1 MIFTSERLMTTFVLV
16 HGAFHGG
23 WCYSRVAAKLREQRH
38 DVYTPTLSGL
48 GERAHLAGQTIN
60 LSTHIQDIVAVI
72 QSHNLNDVI
81 LCGHSY
87 GGMVITGVAGQ
98 VGERIRTL
106 FYLDACVPEN
116 EQSLFDIIGPERALL
131 SLQAAGETG
140 TMMVSPG
147 AEFFQVNP
155 GDIEWVDKLCTP
167 HPVGCFI
174 QKLRYT
180 GKEALVTRR
189 TYVLC
194 ERWSSVNHPTYAR
207 VKDLPG
213 WRAVSLDC
221 GHDVMVDDPDALGA
235 LLLEEV
241 GR

>member
-1 MIFTSERLMTTFVLV
+1 MATFVLV
-16 HGAFHGG
+16 HGGCHGG
-23 WCYSRVAAKLREQRH
+23 WCYSRVAARLRAQMH

-48 GERAHLAGQTIN
+48 GERAHLASQSIN
-60 LSTHIQDIVAVI
+60 LSTHVQDIVGVI
-72 QSHNLNDVI
+72 HSNDLSDVI

-116 EQSLFDIIGPERALL
+116 GQSLFDIAGPERALL
-131 SLQAAGETG
+131 MLQAAGNTG
-140 TMMVSPG
+140 TMMLSPG
-147 AEFFQVNP
+147 AEFFQVNS
-155 GDIEWVDKLCTP
+155 GDIEWVDKLCTS
-167 HPVGCFI
+167 HPIGSFI

-194 ERWSSVNHPTYAR
+194 ERWRSVNHPTYAK
-207 VKDLPG
+207 VKDLPE
-213 WRAVSLDC
+213 WKAVSLDC
-221 GHDVMVDDPDALGA
+221 SHDAMVDDPDAVAA
-235 LLLEEV
+235 LLLEEL

>member
-1 MIFTSERLMTTFVLV
+1 MATFVLV
-16 HGAFHGG
+16 HGGFHGG
-23 WCYSRVAAKLREQRH
+23 WCYSRVAARLRAQMH

-48 GERAHLAGQTIN
+48 GERAHLAGQPIN
-60 LSTHIQDIVAVI
+60 LSTHVQDIVAVI
-72 QSHNLNDVI
+72 LSQNLDDVI

-106 FYLDACVPEN
+106 FYLDAAVPEN
-116 EQSLFDIIGPERALL
+116 AQSLLDIVGPERALRFL
-131 SLQAAGETG
+131 EAAGETG
-140 TMMVSPG
+140 AMIVSPG
-147 AEFFQVNP
+147 AELFQVNSA
-155 GDIEWVDKLCTP
+155 DIEWVDGLCTP
-167 HPVGCFI
+167 HPIGSFI

-194 ERWSSVNHPTYAR
+194 ERWRSVNHATYAK

-213 WRAVSLDC
+213 WKAVSLDC
-221 GHDVMVDDPDALGA
+221 GHDVMVDDPDALTA
-235 LLLEEV
+235 LLLEEL